1 MTRTLNAFKWLLK
14 KGEHTIHC
22 PNVSLT
28 EWTDG
33 KPPLFEGSG
42 RFILKDGGDDIRFE
56 LDVKWASTTKW
67 MSALRRCQEE
77 PYDPQ
82 TALRLCGT
90 DYRGTEWNAGWI
102 RPHAGSIWN
111 GNIQLFGQCVGLS
124 TQVRQEEPQG
134 GVELAYSPAPDVPFS
149 EVMTTTTHLGDSRV
163 GTKQSGGR
171 QRLELLGSVVE
182 VVTEP
187 WTGELSIYASVS
199 EHLRHPYLE
208 NWLSEPLRALHGQ
221 LVFPRLVVRN
231 FDDGRAMVSVRRVP
245 NWKTSM
251 GGCASQLKYRSASEF
266 WAFYSGYLEYV
277 ALHRDKNGDP
287 GFEANELT
295 RLHDE
300 VIQARMAGSTWVI
313 ALCVASAI
321 EGIVKLDPDFVS
333 TAPEV
338 AEDQFL
344 RARNIVWDM
353 ENGPVRNRL
362 LNSLSGLNRASPRQY
377 LKNLERGGK
386 ISKSQFDAWDK
397 VRNVVAHGNL
407 FEPWETPEERERL
420 TALVELFYRLTG
432 IRIGYFA

>member
-1 MTRTLNAFKWLLK
+1 MTRTLNAFKWLLR

-22 PNVSLT
+22 PHVSIT

-33 KPPLFEGSG
+33 MPPLFEGSG
-42 RFILKDGGDDIRFE
+42 RFILKDDGDINFE
-56 LDVKWASTTKW
+56 LDVKCTGTTKW

-82 TALRLCGT
+82 SALRLCGT
-90 DYRGTEWNAGWI
+90 DYQGTDWNAGWT
-102 RPHAGSIWN
+102 RPRTGSIWN
-111 GNIQLFGQCVGLS
+111 DHMQLFGECMGLS
-124 TQVRQEEPQG
+124 TQIHQEEPQS

-149 EVMTTTTHLGDSRV
+149 EVMTTTAHLGDFWL
-163 GTKQSGGR
+163 GTKRGGGR

-182 VVTEP
+182 AVTEP
-187 WTGELSIYASVS
+187 WTGELWLYASAS

-221 LVFPRLVVRN
+221 LVFPRLVARN
-231 FDDGRAMVSVRRVP
+231 FGDGRAAVWVRRVP
-245 NWKTSM
+245 KWRTSM
-251 GGCASQLKYRSASEF
+251 GGCASQLKYRSPTEF
-266 WAFYSGYLEYV
+266 WAFYGRYLEYI

-321 EGIVKLDPDFVS
+321 EGIVKLDPDFGS
-333 TAPEV
+333 AAPEV
-338 AEDQFL
+338 AEAQLL
-344 RARNIVWDM
+344 RARNLALGLEI
-353 ENGPVRNRL
+353 GPVRNRL
-362 LNSLSGLNRASPRQY
+362 LNSLNGLSQASPRQY
-377 LKNLERGGK
+377 LKDLEKCGK
-386 ISKSQFDAWDK
+386 ITKSQFDAWDK

-407 FEPWETPEERERL
+407 FEPWETPEERKRL